1 MRVGISRMNI
11 TPALGMSMAGF
22 RERDHGAESIHDL
35 LYATCYV
42 FEDEVGQRA
51 AFVTCDLINIDGHVR
66 DKVIEQ
72 LSGKSKLS
80 AEAILIQAT
89 HTHSGPSACALEGR
103 NYLDAKRLPKPEEK
117 AYYSFLIESLV
128 QGILQAEADLNPA
141 KIGFAVGSLQT
152 LGNNRNEP
160 EC

>member
-11 TPALGMSMAGF
+11 TPARGMSMAGF

-80 AEAILIQAT
+80 AEAT
-89 HTHSGPSACALEGR
+89 T
-103 NYLDAKRLPKPEEK
+103 
-117 AYYSFLIESLV
+117 
-128 QGILQAEADLNPA
+128 
-141 KIGFAVGSLQT
+141 
-152 LGNNRNEP
+152 
-160 EC
+160 